1 MQSRFFY
8 MKILSRTICVWVCT
22 VVVCAATAT
31 AFAADK
37 PAATPHAPKPL
48 APSDSLLPKQFSG
61 WTLQATAKTS
71 RDPAVADP
79 VNSPVLKEYG
89 FTDFESGT
97 YVRDDGNKLT
107 LRAARFGDASGAYG
121 AFTFYKTPE
130 MLNEKIGDQA
140 SSLNN
145 RVLFYRGNVLVDAVF
160 DHLTAMS
167 AADLRELASSVLQ
180 PTQGSGKLP
189 GLPALLPRQG
199 YVKNT
204 ARYIMGPAALDRV
217 GGPISSQ
224 QVDFNA
230 GAEVVL
236 GNYTTSAGEV
246 TLMLINYPTP
256 QIAAQHLRQIEAS
269 RQSTGQ
275 SEAATP
281 SGTPPVYDRRTGP
294 IVVVV
299 AGALPQSEAKS
310 LLASVNYDADVTWNE
325 ATTLADKDN
334 LAKLL
339 VNIIILSFI
348 LVGLALVAG
357 VAFGG
362 VRILINAF
370 FPSESLIGRRRWNS
384 SPCTS
389 TTVPKSQP
397 LGRKSFRMGRLNR
410 KRGQVSQ
417 NETFTGLVDS
427 FDK

>member
-1 MQSRFFY
+1 VAS
-8 MKILSRTICVWVCT
+8 SE
-22 VVVCAATAT
+22 
-31 AFAADK
+31 
-37 PAATPHAPKPL
+37 
-48 APSDSLLPKQFSG
+48 SLLPKQFSG
-61 WTLQATAKTS
+61 WTLQGPAKTS
-71 RDPAVADP
+71 KDPAVADP

-97 YVRDDGNKLT
+97 YTRDDGNKLT
-107 LRAARFGDASGAYG
+107 LRAARFADASGAYG

-145 RVLFYRGNVLVDAVF
+145 RVLFYRGNVLMDAVF

-167 AADLRELASSVLQ
+167 AADLRELASSVPQ

-189 GLPALLPRQG
+189 GLPTLLPRQG

-217 GGPISSQ
+217 GGPIPSQ

-236 GNYTTSAGEV
+236 GNYNTSAGEV

-269 RQSTGQ
+269 RQSSGQ
-275 SEAATP
+275 NGAVTP
-281 SGTPPVYDRRTGP
+281 TDTPPVYDRRTGP

-362 VRILINAF
+362 VRIL
-370 FPSESLIGRRRWNS
+370 
-384 SPCTS
+384 
-389 TTVPKSQP
+389 V
-397 LGRKSFRMGRLNR
+397 
-410 KRGQVSQ
+410 KRILP
-417 NETFTGLVDS
+417 ERI
-427 FDK
+427 FDRPEEMEFIALHIDDRAKEPTLRP